1 MFGSKNTRHG
11 GLIALI
17 GGAVAS
23 GVAILSFPALKK
35 RALRAT
41 TILKKDHRV
50 VSGLFWTLQQATV
63 PSIRQAIFNKIQTEL
78 DVHATVEEEIFYPAV
93 RNLYSGNAEAQVE
106 EARREHEQIRTLCNE
121 VASIDPS
128 SFRFMS
134 KANELKETIDHHV
147 EEEEHEMFPL
157 VQRMM
162 SNDELFNL
170 GRRMHDRKYQL
181 EERERV
187 AA

>member
-1 MFGSKNTRHG
+1 MFGNKKSHYVS
-11 GLIALI
+11 LIALV

-23 GVAILSFPALKK
+23 GLAILSVPALKK

-93 RNLYSGNAEAQVE
+93 RNLYSCNVEAQVE
-106 EARREHEQIRTLCNE
+106 QAQREHQQIRTLCDE

-128 SFRFMS
+128 SYMFMS
-134 KANELKETIDHHV
+134 KANELRETVEHHV
-147 EEEEHEMFPL
+147 EEEENEMFPL
-157 VQRMM
+157 VHRLM
-162 SNDELFNL
+162 SNDELYNL
-170 GRRMHDRKYQL
+170 GRRMHDRKYQF
-181 EERERV
+181 EERV

>member
-1 MFGSKNTRHG
+1 MYGNKNSRYG

-23 GVAILSFPALKK
+23 GVAILSVPALKK
-35 RALRAT
+35 RAFRAT

-78 DVHATVEEEIFYPAV
+78 DAHATVEEEIFYPAV
-93 RNLYSGNAEAQVE
+93 RNLYSGNSEALVQEAQL
-106 EARREHEQIRTLCNE
+106 EHDHIRTLCNE

-134 KANELKETIDHHV
+134 KANELKEIIEHHV
-147 EEEEHEMFPL
+147 EEEENEMFPL

-162 SNDELFNL
+162 SNDELYNL

-181 EERERV
+181 EERV

>member
-1 MFGSKNTRHG
+1 MFGNKGRNYGS
-11 GLIALI
+11 LIALV

-23 GVAILSFPALKK
+23 GVAALSLPALKR

-63 PSIRQAIFNKIQTEL
+63 PTIRQAIFNKIQSEL

-93 RNLYSGNAEAQVE
+93 RNLYSANSEAQVE
-106 EARREHEQIRTLCNE
+106 EARREHLEIRRLCNE
-121 VASIDPS
+121 VALIDPS
-128 SFRFMS
+128 SYMFMS
-134 KANELKETIDHHV
+134 KANELKEIIEHHV
-147 EEEEHEMFPL
+147 EEEENEMFPL
-157 VQRMM
+157 VHRLM
-162 SNDELFNL
+162 SNDELYNL
-170 GRRMHDRKYQL
+170 GRRMHDRKHQF
-181 EERERV
+181 EERV